1 MIFLIELDE
10 EEGKALKAALK
21 KNYGDKDLGE
31 LIRLAVL
38 DANHFLNNT
47 RMIRDQFRFLAD
59 RENPIR
65 KTRESKLRR

>member
-38 DANHFLNNT
+38 DANHFLNNA
-47 RMIRDQFRFLAD
+47 RMIREQFEHIAD
-59 RENPIR
+59 KQILPRR
-65 KTRESKLRR
+65 TRESKLRR